1 MGEIRGSSRYVYLPA
16 AVAAIGGLLF
26 GFDTAVINGAIV
38 FLKSQFGLSEAQTE
52 IAASSLL
59 LGCVVGASL
68 AAFTSDRFGRKRVLL
83 AAAAL
88 FTVSS
93 LGSALPRDL
102 VQFVIARVI
111 GGLAIGI
118 ASTLSPLYI
127 AEISPAKSRGLMVS
141 LNQLAIVIGILLSY
155 SVNYLLTGTGPS
167 NWRWMFASAAVPSLC
182 FLIALLFIS
191 ESPRWL
197 VQKGREP
204 DAEHFLAQ
212 MVGSEAAREEINE
225 IRAAIAEESGDL
237 LDPAF
242 RRPLVVAILIALFS
256 QFTGI
261 NTIIYYGSLV
271 FLEHVP
277 HQTATTALWANVI
290 IGAINF
296 IATILGMSL
305 IDRAGRKPLLMS
317 AFAGMALSLVGVA
330 AAIRFE
336 APAILVLIFVL
347 TYVACFAVGVGTGT
361 WVVMSEICPTRI
373 RGRAMSVAT
382 IFLWCG
388 TLLVTLTFLSLVKA
402 FTAPGTFLMY
412 ALVSIAAFVFVLRF
426 VPETKG
432 RTLEEI
438 DRWWRKGFFVAPASR
453 RLSGG
458 HPARRRGQG
467 LPERSRRDA
476 GLRKTTRIESPAGSR
491 LNLQAGLVTRPL
503 RVGDPDPHWL
513 PDNRRARRRYCRSF
527 IRYCAGTGSGSAE
540 PSARGSDAAKFTFV
554 LEL

>member
-1 MGEIRGSSRYVYLPA
+1 MDDAQTRVEDQRGSSRYLYLPA

-38 FLKSQFGLSEAQTE
+38 FLKNQFGLSDGQTE
-52 IAASSLL
+52 VAASSLL
-59 LGCVVGASL
+59 LGCVVGASV

-88 FTVSS
+88 FAVSS

-102 VQFVIARVI
+102 TQFVIARVI

-155 SVNYLLTGTGPS
+155 SVNYLLTGAGPA
-167 NWRWMFASAAVPSLC
+167 NWRWMFASAAVPSIC

-197 VQKGREP
+197 VQNGREH

-212 MVGSEAAREEINE
+212 MVGSNEAREEIKS

-242 RRPLVVAILIALFS
+242 RKPLVVAIVIALFS

-277 HQTATTALWANVI
+277 HQTATTALWANVV

-296 IATILGMSL
+296 VATILGMSL

-317 AFAGMALSLVGVA
+317 AFAGMALSLIGVS
-330 AAIRFE
+330 AAIHFQG
-336 APAILVLIFVL
+336 PAIAVLIFVL
-347 TYVACFAVGVGTGT
+347 TYVASFAVGVGTGT

-412 ALVSIAAFVFVLRF
+412 AAISIAAFVFVWRF

-438 DRWWRKGFFVAPASR
+438 DRWWRS
-453 RLSGG
+453 
-458 HPARRRGQG
+458 Q
-467 LPERSRRDA
+467 RD
-476 GLRKTTRIESPAGSR
+476 
-491 LNLQAGLVTRPL
+491 
-503 RVGDPDPHWL
+503 
-513 PDNRRARRRYCRSF
+513 
-527 IRYCAGTGSGSAE
+527 
-540 PSARGSDAAKFTFV
+540 
-554 LEL
+554 

>member
-1 MGEIRGSSRYVYLPA
+1 MNDEQKGSSRYLFLPA
-16 AVAAIGGLLF
+16 SVAAIGGLLF

-38 FLKSQFGLSEAQTE
+38 FLKSQFALNDAQTE

-59 LGCVVGASL
+59 IGCVIGASL
-68 AAFTSDRFGRKRVLL
+68 AALTSDRFGRKKVLL

-155 SVNYLLTGTGPS
+155 SVNYLLTGAGPS
-167 NWRWMFASAAVPSLC
+167 NWRWMFASAAVPSFC
-182 FLIALLFIS
+182 FLISLLFIS

-204 DAEHFLAQ
+204 EAEHFLAL
-212 MVGSEAAREEINE
+212 MVGSEAARGEIKS
-225 IRAAIAEESGDL
+225 IRLAIAEESGNL

-242 RRPLVVAILIALFS
+242 RKPLIVAIVIALFS

-277 HQTATTALWANVI
+277 HQTATTALWANVV
-290 IGAINF
+290 IGAINL

-317 AFAGMALSLVGVA
+317 AFGVMALSLVAVA

-336 APAILVLIFVL
+336 ASAIVVLIFVL
-347 TYVACFAVGVGTGT
+347 TYVAGFAVGVGTGT
-361 WVVMSEICPTRI
+361 WVMMAEICPTRI

-382 IFLWCG
+382 VFLWCG
-388 TLLVTLTFLSLVKA
+388 TTLVTLTFLSLVKTL
-402 FTAPGTFLMY
+402 TAPGTFLLY
-412 ALVSIAAFVFVLRF
+412 AVICVAAFLFVWRL

-438 DRWWRKGFFVAPASR
+438 DSWWR
-453 RLSGG
+453 
-458 HPARRRGQG
+458 H
-467 LPERSRRDA
+467 
-476 GLRKTTRIESPAGSR
+476 RKA
-491 LNLQAGLVTRPL
+491 
-503 RVGDPDPHWL
+503 
-513 PDNRRARRRYCRSF
+513 
-527 IRYCAGTGSGSAE
+527 
-540 PSARGSDAAKFTFV
+540 
-554 LEL
+554 

>member
-1 MGEIRGSSRYVYLPA
+1 MNEAQKGSARYLYLPA

-38 FLKSQFGLSEAQTE
+38 FLKSQFSLTDSQTE

-59 LGCVVGASL
+59 LGCVIGASL
-68 AAFTSDRFGRKRVLL
+68 AALTSDRFGRKRVLL

-127 AEISPAKSRGLMVS
+127 AEISPARSRGLMVC
-141 LNQLAIVIGILLSY
+141 LNQLAIVVGILLSY
-155 SVNYLLTGTGPS
+155 SVNYLLTGAGPA
-167 NWRWMFASAAVPSLC
+167 NWRWMFASAAVPSVC

-197 VQKGREP
+197 VQKDRESE
-204 DAEHFLAQ
+204 AEHFLAQ
-212 MVGSEAAREEINE
+212 MVGSDAAREEITA

-242 RRPLVVAILIALFS
+242 RKPLVVAILIALFS

-317 AFAGMALSLVGVA
+317 AFAGMALSLVGVSAAIHFQA
-330 AAIRFE
+330 AAIV
-336 APAILVLIFVL
+336 VLIFVL

-388 TLLVTLTFLSLVKA
+388 TLLVTLTFLSLVRA

-412 ALVSIAAFVFVLRF
+412 AVVSIAACLFVWRF

-438 DRWWRKGFFVAPASR
+438 DSGWR
-453 RLSGG
+453 
-458 HPARRRGQG
+458 
-467 LPERSRRDA
+467 
-476 GLRKTTRIESPAGSR
+476 SP
-491 LNLQAGLVTRPL
+491 RP
-503 RVGDPDPHWL
+503 
-513 PDNRRARRRYCRSF
+513 
-527 IRYCAGTGSGSAE
+527 
-540 PSARGSDAAKFTFV
+540 
-554 LEL
+554 

>member
-1 MGEIRGSSRYVYLPA
+1 MDDAQTRVEDQRGSSRYLYLPA

-38 FLKSQFGLSEAQTE
+38 FLKNQFSLSDGQTE

-59 LGCVVGASL
+59 LGCVVGASV

-88 FTVSS
+88 FAVSS

-102 VQFVIARVI
+102 TQFVIARVI

-155 SVNYLLTGTGPS
+155 SVNYLLTGAGPA
-167 NWRWMFASAAVPSLC
+167 NWRWMFASAAVPSIC

-197 VQKGREP
+197 VQNGREH

-212 MVGSEAAREEINE
+212 MVGSSEAREEIKS

-242 RRPLVVAILIALFS
+242 RKPLVVAIVIALFS

-277 HQTATTALWANVI
+277 HQTATTALWANVV

-296 IATILGMSL
+296 VATILGMSL

-317 AFAGMALSLVGVA
+317 AFAGMALSLIGVS
-330 AAIRFE
+330 AAIHFQG
-336 APAILVLIFVL
+336 PAIAVLIFVL
-347 TYVACFAVGVGTGT
+347 TYVASFAVGVGTGT

-402 FTAPGTFLMY
+402 FTAPGTFLLY
-412 ALVSIAAFVFVLRF
+412 AAISIAAFVFVWRF

-438 DRWWRKGFFVAPASR
+438 DRWWRTQ
-453 RLSGG
+453 
-458 HPARRRGQG
+458 RG
-467 LPERSRRDA
+467 
-476 GLRKTTRIESPAGSR
+476 
-491 LNLQAGLVTRPL
+491 
-503 RVGDPDPHWL
+503 
-513 PDNRRARRRYCRSF
+513 
-527 IRYCAGTGSGSAE
+527 
-540 PSARGSDAAKFTFV
+540 
-554 LEL
+554 

>member
-1 MGEIRGSSRYVYLPA
+1 MVQAGKGSARYLYLPA

-38 FLKSQFGLSEAQTE
+38 FLKGQFSLSDSQTE

-59 LGCVVGASL
+59 LGCVIGASV

-88 FTVSS
+88 FTLSS
-93 LGSALPRDL
+93 LGAALPRNL
-102 VQFVIARVI
+102 VEFVTARFM

-155 SVNYLLTGTGPS
+155 SVNYLLTGAGPA
-167 NWRWMFASAAVPSLC
+167 NWRWMFASAAVPSVC

-197 VQKGREP
+197 VQKGRE
-204 DAEHFLAQ
+204 
-212 MVGSEAAREEINE
+212 SEAERFLSQVAGSDAARVEIQA

-242 RRPLVVAILIALFS
+242 RKPLLVAILIALFS

-277 HQTATTALWANVI
+277 HQTATSALWANVV

-296 IATILGMSL
+296 IATLAGMAL

-317 AFAGMALSLVGVA
+317 AFAGMALSLAAVA
-330 AAIRFE
+330 AAIHFQ
-336 APAILVLIFVL
+336 APAMLALLFVLI
-347 TYVACFAVGVGTGT
+347 YVACFAVGVGTGT

-388 TLLVTLTFLSLVKA
+388 TLAVTLTFLSLVEA
-402 FTAPGTFLMY
+402 FSAGGTFVLY
-412 ALVSIAAFVFVLRF
+412 AAVCIAAFVFVWRL

-438 DRWWRKGFFVAPASR
+438 DRWWMAHS
-453 RLSGG
+453 
-458 HPARRRGQG
+458 
-467 LPERSRRDA
+467 
-476 GLRKTTRIESPAGSR
+476 
-491 LNLQAGLVTRPL
+491 
-503 RVGDPDPHWL
+503 
-513 PDNRRARRRYCRSF
+513 
-527 IRYCAGTGSGSAE
+527 
-540 PSARGSDAAKFTFV
+540 
-554 LEL
+554 